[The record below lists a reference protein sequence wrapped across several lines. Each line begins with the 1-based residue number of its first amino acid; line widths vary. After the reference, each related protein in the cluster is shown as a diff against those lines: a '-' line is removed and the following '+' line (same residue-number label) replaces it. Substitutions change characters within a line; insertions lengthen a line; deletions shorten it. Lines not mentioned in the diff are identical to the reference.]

1 MRITAR
7 RLGRMVGLD
16 SKVVNQKLADL
27 GYLAGKPGAWSITE
41 EGKKHG
47 EERYKDNGYGGY
59 AARSWSY
66 FVWDEDIAYQIGDP
80 VAYLKKVNHNR
91 KLFGLPPIESW
102 DD

>member
-7 RLGRMVGLD
+7 LLGRMVGLD
-16 SKVVNQKLADL
+16 SKEVNQRLADL
-27 GYLAGKPGAWSITE
+27 GYLTGKPGAWSITE

-66 FVWDEDIAYQIGDP
+66 PVWDEEVANQLGDP
-80 VAYLKKVNHNR
+80 AAHLKEVNHNR
-91 KLFGLPPIESW
+91 KLAGLPPIQSW